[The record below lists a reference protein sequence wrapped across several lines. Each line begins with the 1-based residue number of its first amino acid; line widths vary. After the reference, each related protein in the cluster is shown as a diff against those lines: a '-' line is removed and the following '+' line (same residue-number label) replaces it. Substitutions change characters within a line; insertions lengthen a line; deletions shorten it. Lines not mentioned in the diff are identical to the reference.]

1 MTDPLGVVMPDSDEP
16 GVLVRDKVVEVLR
29 AAMFSG
35 VFKPGKKLT
44 ERELIELTGAS
55 RTSVR
60 EALRRLQAE
69 RLVEVSESRGLRVAI
84 PTEEEVR
91 YIYEVREEL
100 EPLAIQLFVQ
110 RATEE
115 EVQALIEAR
124 DIFSDTADG
133 LLRIDSMIL
142 AGCRNPIL
150 AEILGGLYARIHAL
164 RRISGTTPARQTV
177 ARREYGK
184 LLDAIARRSPQAA
197 SAAARNHVRAA
208 RSAALVAVKLLHE
221 EASS

>member
-1 MTDPLGVVMPDSDEP
+1 MVEPLDVAMPDSGEP
-16 GVLVRDKVVEVLR
+16 GLLLRDKVVELLRDAIFAGVL
-29 AAMFSG
+29 
-35 VFKPGKKLT
+35 KPGKKLT
-44 ERELIELTGAS
+44 ERELIELTGVS

-69 RLVEVSESRGLRVAI
+69 RLVEASESRGLRVVI
-84 PTEEEVR
+84 PTEDEVR

-100 EPLAIQLFVQ
+100 EPLAIQFFVQ
-110 RATEE
+110 RASDE
-115 EVQALIEAR
+115 EVQALIETR
-124 DIFSDTADG
+124 DVSGDTPDG
-133 LLRIDSMIL
+133 LARIDSLIL
-142 AGCRNPIL
+142 AGCHNPIL
-150 AEILGGLYARIHAL
+150 AEILGGLYARIHVL
-164 RRISGTTPARQTV
+164 RRISGTSPARRGA

-221 EASS
+221 ESSS